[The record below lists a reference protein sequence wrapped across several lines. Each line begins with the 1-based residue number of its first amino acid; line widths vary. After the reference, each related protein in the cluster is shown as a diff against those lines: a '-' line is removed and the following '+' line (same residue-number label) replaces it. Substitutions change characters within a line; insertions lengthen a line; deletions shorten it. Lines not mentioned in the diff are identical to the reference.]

1 MKRKGFTLIE
11 LIVVMAII
19 AILVFIAAP
28 KFLEYIDDAEVTKIK
43 TNIKELETASATY
56 IMRRNELPILAG
68 ETLTSEQI
76 QGETYDKTGVVE
88 EVLDG
93 TYSNIDYFKIKNY
106 LKAPK
111 ESEKYILHE
120 SGKVYY
126 LSSGVSLA
134 ESMEDYF
141 LVTPEGV
148 LTGLSETYKALGNEA
163 PKDLVIPQVINGIT
177 VTSIGDGAFYRM
189 SEMVYPED
197 PMDEPIYIDPIEM
210 SITSVKLPNTI
221 ISIGDNAFN
230 SVKALT
236 EILIP
241 ESVTTIGKSA
251 FYNCISLKTITLP
264 DNLIT
269 IGGYAF
275 TNCIAL
281 ENIII
286 PDKVTIIETA
296 TFLHCTALRNIV
308 IPSNATTIGDS
319 AFSYCSSLKTITLPN
334 NLVTIGK
341 SAFSSSGLENIV
353 IPDKVT
359 TIDNS
364 AFSSCKKLESIVISD
379 KVATIGNW
387 VFSNCLALDN
397 IVIPSSVNIIGDYTF
412 NYWASTQTITVYGS
426 DKTYGTS
433 WSGGAT
439 VVYK

>member
-19 AILVFIAAP
+19 AILVLFGAP
-28 KFLEYIDDAEVTKIK
+28 KYLEYVGEAKVTSIK

-56 IMRRNELPILAG
+56 FMRRNELPILAG

-177 VTSIGDGAFYRM
+177 VTSIGDGAFLKM
-189 SEMVYPED
+189 PLD
-197 PMDEPIYIDPIEM
+197 TLDAIEWN
-210 SITSVKLPNTI
+210 ITSIKLPSTI
-221 ISIGDNAFN
+221 ITISDRAFGFMYSLSEITIPYGVTSIGDYAFIN
-230 SVKALT
+230 CES
-236 EILIP
+236 LISITIP
-241 ESVTTIGKSA
+241 DSVTTIGNST
-251 FYNCISLKTITLP
+251 FSTCISLRDVELSKNLTTIGEAAFSGCSSLT
-264 DNLIT
+264 NIT
-269 IGGYAF
+269 I
-275 TNCIAL
+275 
-281 ENIII
+281 
-286 PDKVTIIETA
+286 PDSVTIIENNV
-296 TFLHCTALRNIV
+296 FGYCTSLENIV
-308 IPSNATTIGDS
+308 LSENLTTIGDY
-319 AFSYCSSLKTITLPN
+319 AFENCYSLTNITIPL
-334 NLVTIGK
+334 
-341 SAFSSSGLENIV
+341 S
-353 IPDKVT
+353 VT
-359 TIDNS
+359 TIKNY
-364 AFSSCKKLESIVISD
+364 AFSEWL
-379 KVATIGNW
+379 
-387 VFSNCLALDN
+387 SN
-397 IVIPSSVNIIGDYTF
+397 
-412 NYWASTQTITVYGS
+412 QTITVYGS
-426 DKTYGTS
+426 GKTYGTS